1 MILEVRNISVS
12 YGGIRAITDVSME
25 IGEGEIVSIIGA
37 NGAGKSTMLRTISGL
52 LKPDTGSIFLENR
65 EITGLPPHKIAALG
79 IAHVPEGRGIFYN
92 LTVMENLELASSA
105 RSHKGDLNA
114 DMEQVFQLFPR
125 LAERRKQL
133 AGTLSGGEQQM
144 LAIGRGLIMRGKV
157 MLLDEPSMG
166 LAPNLVDMVFQ
177 IITQLNDDGATILL
191 VEQNAHKAV
200 KVAHRVY
207 ALKTGAIAFS
217 GSPDHE
223 DLENILHSAYLT

>member
-1 MILEVRNISVS
+1 
-12 YGGIRAITDVSME
+12 
-25 IGEGEIVSIIGA
+25 
-37 NGAGKSTMLRTISGL
+37 
-52 LKPDTGSIFLENR
+52 
-65 EITGLPPHKIAALG
+65 
-79 IAHVPEGRGIFYN
+79 
-92 LTVMENLELASSA
+92 
-105 RSHKGDLNA
+105 
-114 DMEQVFQLFPR
+114 
-125 LAERRKQL
+125 
-133 AGTLSGGEQQM
+133 
-144 LAIGRGLIMRGKV
+144 MRGKV

-177 IITQLNDDGATILL
+177 VITQLNDDGATILL